1 MEFRSDLGR
10 VRGLGSTWMGV
21 HHFWMQRLT
30 GIALI
35 PLIIWFVFAATGLV
49 GADLATMKAWV
60 GRHYNPVLLGLLII
74 AIYHHGQ
81 LGLQVVIEDY
91 VHNEGVKTASIIVV
105 KLAAV
110 LLAASSLFA
119 IMRLT
124 FGS

>member
-35 PLIIWFVFAATGLV
+35 PLIIWFVFAATSLA
-49 GADLATMKAWV
+49 GADLATLMEWV
-60 GRHYNPVLLGLLII
+60 GRHYNPVLLSLLII

-91 VHNEGVKTASIIVV
+91 VHNEAVKTTTIILI
-105 KLAAV
+105 KLGAF
-110 LLAASSLFA
+110 LLAASTVFA
-119 IMRLT
+119 VLRLT